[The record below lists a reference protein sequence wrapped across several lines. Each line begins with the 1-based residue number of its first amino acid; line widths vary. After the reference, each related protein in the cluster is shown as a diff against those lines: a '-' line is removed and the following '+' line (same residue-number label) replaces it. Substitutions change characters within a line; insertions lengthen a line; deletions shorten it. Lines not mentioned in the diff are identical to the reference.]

1 MIHPALSSGNVAV
14 VTGGASGIGL
24 AAAERFAAMGLKVA
38 LADLPGERLDAAAH
52 ALTRAGGEALA
63 VPTDVSSRDDL
74 RRLETTVLD
83 RFGQIHVLMN
93 NAGVQPGSSLFDGA
107 AAWEQVLAV
116 NLWGPDPRRAGLR
129 PRDDRA
135 RPARPGDQ
143 HRLQA
148 GHHHAAGRPRLQRVQ
163 GRREGAD
170 RGPGARAAQRARVQ
184 AHRPPPDPGLRLHP
198 AHRQGPGREAG
209 RRLDARADGRLH
221 AAKPGPRRL
230 LHPLPRQR
238 RAAPARRAADP
249 VGRPGHHRQPPTLV
263 ALAPGLGGALQG
275 VAAGRP
281 ERKLRCPTSTR
292 TWRRSC
298 G

>member
-1 MIHPALSSGNVAV
+1 MTHPALSSGNVAV

-38 LADLPGERLDAAAH
+38 LADLPGARLDAAAD
-52 ALTRAGGEALA
+52 AVTRAGGEALA

-83 RFGQIHVLMN
+83 RFGHIHVLMN
-93 NAGVQPGSSLFDGA
+93 NAGVQPGSSLFDGV

-116 NLWGPDPRRAGLR
+116 NLWGLIHGVQVFVPGH
-129 PRDDRA
+129 DRA

-170 RGPGARAAQRARVQ
+170 RGPGARAAQRARVP
-184 AHRPPPDPGLRLHP
+184 AHRPPADPGLRLHRRSP
-198 AHRQGPGREAG
+198 PTAGPRSRPPPGRPS
-209 RRLDARADGRLH
+209 RRSTSCWRAWT
-221 AAKPGPRRL
+221 AA
-230 LHPLPRQR
+230 
-238 RAAPARRAADP
+238 
-249 VGRPGHHRQPPTLV
+249 
-263 ALAPGLGGALQG
+263 
-275 VAAGRP
+275 
-281 ERKLRCPTSTR
+281 TSTSSAPTTTCR
-292 TWRRSC
+292 ASSTSGASC
-298 G
+298 GPPRTSSTTAHPCRAGTRTGRSASRRGSRKA